1 MKMTAM
7 NRDCVLLIVVDDN
20 IGNMFRKN
28 CVDKVLQRC
37 YVQWPAEV
45 FEKTR
50 LFLRKGTK
58 SR

>member
-1 MKMTAM
+1 MTTMKMTAM

-50 LFLRKGTK
+50 
-58 SR
+58 